1 MKRILLLVVALCV
14 AFGVNAQDV
23 PYSKYL
29 KYSQEEF
36 KENKFKY
43 DSKTNTWSLR
53 KKDGLVT
60 TLNVL
65 RFLLDASEDVRP
77 GVKDYAIMVQMGAE
91 DKASYVQ
98 VEFYSDKT
106 YHKLLAFL
114 KENCSDLY
122 ETTSGKLQ
130 RYHATLGDYKFDLL
144 MDQHIVSRT
153 SARTFDHKA
162 VKNVDES
169 YNEYEFFIMTDVAP
183 WSEHLEKQAAKQAKR
198 DAKGKK
204 KKNVDDLM

>member
-1 MKRILLLVVALCV
+1 MTYREYFNAVLNANISDEMNEASVEFLSKMDSRNEKR
-14 AFGVNAQDV
+14 
-23 PYSKYL
+23 
-29 KYSQEEF
+29 
-36 KENKFKY
+36 
-43 DSKTNTWSLR
+43 KTTMT
-53 KKDGLVT
+53 K
-60 TLNVL
+60 
-65 RFLLDASEDVRP
+65 
-77 GVKDYAIMVQMGAE
+77 
-91 DKASYVQ
+91 DKAKAIDHREAV
-98 VEFYSDKT
+98 
-106 YHKLLAFL
+106 LAFL